1 MRMKGLLNKKIAI
14 AADRQ
19 SEAIALLVAKQGGCP
34 EVYPIQGKWQ
44 LNKEICKEN
53 VLSLINGS
61 FDWVVLTTGIGAKS
75 LEEAA
80 IELDQRDAFFK
91 ALNKAKLAIRG
102 SKTVNWIKQ
111 SGLTYEKTAADGT
124 MDNLIRLLAEYQ
136 YPQNT
141 TLFLQLYDQDDQS
154 LENSFAN
161 LGFSVY
167 LSKPYRYEE
176 PNPIVLKGL
185 TEKIQEQAMDAV
197 VFTSKT
203 QVKNLFQQQEHASSL
218 AAAFNE
224 RVLPAAVGKITAFE
238 LEKYGVK
245 NCLQPQNPK
254 MGEMIVRLSEHYS
267 R

>member
-1 MRMKGLLNKKIAI
+1 MKGLLNKKIAI

-91 ALNKAKLAIRG
+91 ALRKAKLAIRG
-102 SKTVNWIKQ
+102 SKTVNWLKQ
-111 SGLTYEKTAADGT
+111 NGLAYEKTAADGT
-124 MDNLIRLLAEYQ
+124 MDHLIRLLAENQ

-141 TLFLQLYDQDDQS
+141 TLFLQLYDQDNQC
-154 LENSFAN
+154 LETSFAN

-167 LSKPYRYEE
+167 LSQPYRYEE
-176 PNPIVLKGL
+176 PNPLVLKGL
-185 TEKIQEQAMDAV
+185 TEKIQEQSLDAV

-203 QVKNLFQQQEHASSL
+203 QVKNLFQQHEHASSL
-218 AAAFNE
+218 SAAFNE
-224 RVLPAAVGKITAFE
+224 KVLAAAVGKVTAYE
-238 LEKYGVK
+238 VGKYGVK

-254 MGEMIVRLSEHYS
+254 MGEMIVRLSEYYLK
-267 R
+267 